1 MTLHLVIGP
10 PCGGKT
16 TWVRDHAKPGDIV
29 IDYDRLANAL
39 TAEGDPQ
46 HGLKRPVATVAY
58 QAREAAIRE
67 ALRHGRDHEVFII
80 HTLPKPHL
88 MARYKAAGAEVVTCD
103 PGRAV
108 AEERCRRLR
117 PESSMDGLRRWYAG
131 RSRAAPPQDTTTQQ
145 PPGEGATRPAKG
157 SRAW

>member
-1 MTLHLVIGP
+1 MTLYLVIGP

-16 TWVRDHAKPGDIV
+16 TWVRDHAKQGDIV

-39 TAEGDPQ
+39 TAEGEFT

-80 HTLPKPHL
+80 HTLPRPQL
-88 MARYKAAGAEVVTCD
+88 MARYKAAGAQVITCD

-108 AEERCRRLR
+108 AEDRCRRLR
-117 PESSMDGLRRWYAG
+117 PESSMEGVRRWYAG
-131 RSRAAPPQDTTTQQ
+131 RRMEPAPPPTTQA
-145 PPGEGATRPAKG
+145 PGAGATRG

>member
-1 MTLHLVIGP
+1 MIGP
-10 PCGGKT
+10 PCGGKS
-16 TWVRDHAKPGDIV
+16 TWVRDHAERGDIV
-29 IDYDRLANAL
+29 IDYDRLAGAL
-39 TAEGDPQ
+39 TAEGEDG
-46 HGLKRPVATVAY
+46 HGLKRPVATVAF

-80 HTLPKPHL
+80 HTLPKPQL
-88 MARYKAAGAEVVTCD
+88 MAKYKAAGAQVVTCD

-117 PESSMDGLRRWYAG
+117 PESSMDGVRRWYAG
-131 RSRAAPPQDTTTQQ
+131 RRTDPAPLATQ
-145 PPGEGATRPAKG
+145 PPESGAPRPAKG

>member
-1 MTLHLVIGP
+1 MTLYLVIGP

-16 TWVRDHAKPGDIV
+16 TWVREHAKPGDIV

-39 TAEGDPQ
+39 TAEGEFV

-58 QAREAAIRE
+58 QARESAIRE
-67 ALRHGRDHEVFII
+67 ALRHSREHEVFII
-80 HTLPKPHL
+80 HTLPKPQA
-88 MARYKAAGAEVVTCD
+88 MARYKAAGAQVITCD
-103 PGRAV
+103 PGREL

-117 PESSMDGLRRWYAG
+117 PESSMDGVRRWYAG
-131 RSRAAPPQDTTTQQ
+131 RGARSPAPLTTNQA
-145 PPGEGATRPAKG
+145 PGEGAVLRG